1 MVGGGSG
8 VDLLSMMS
16 CGGDFCIVVVVV
28 DDLIFRSTV
37 FDRFS
42 AKTNSCFVLSCILL
56 SFYSSAPHSYT
67 GM

>member
-1 MVGGGSG
+1 MPVGGFG

-16 CGGDFCIVVVVV
+16 CGGDFCIVIVVV
-28 DDLIFRSTV
+28 DLIFRSTV